1 MDWNRELDRI
11 VEEAELESMY
21 GQVSEIE
28 PELDFQL
35 KRIAEHYGEGA
46 NPYRAGCEETAR
58 SLLIRILSD
67 ERLKEIHSAK
77 YRVKTAESLIGK
89 CIRKKAELPRLPG
102 EDWDVEK
109 YRPLCGDNYYKVITD
124 LVGIRI
130 LIRYPQQWRMV
141 HEWILDV
148 FALWKQDC
156 VKDWEAAYPEEGAG
170 NFLAEQPRL
179 YVRYGNEISAY
190 LVDGELPFRPTI
202 SKEGYCSLHY
212 LVWYEGHYAEIQVR
226 TIFDEAWGECT
237 HDLVYNRH
245 RNSGNRQELERLSVC
260 LAAQTQSAG
269 MLASLMYDMAFPGE
283 DREEPAADGYLAGR
297 IFKGPAL

>member
-11 VEEAELESMY
+11 VGGGGAGEHVRAGERDRA
-21 GQVSEIE
+21 GAGF
-28 PELDFQL
+28 PA

-141 HEWILDV
+141 HEWIRV
-148 FALWKQDC
+148 
-156 VKDWEAAYPEEGAG
+156 
-170 NFLAEQPRL
+170 
-179 YVRYGNEISAY
+179 
-190 LVDGELPFRPTI
+190 
-202 SKEGYCSLHY
+202 CSPP
-212 LVWYEGHYAEIQVR
+212 GSR
-226 TIFDEAWGECT
+226 TA
-237 HDLVYNRH
+237 
-245 RNSGNRQELERLSVC
+245 
-260 LAAQTQSAG
+260 
-269 MLASLMYDMAFPGE
+269 
-283 DREEPAADGYLAGR
+283 
-297 IFKGPAL
+297 